1 MKKKIT
7 IIIIILLSICLFG
20 CQKEEQ
26 NEAIEIEEKQL
37 TETEQDNLMTFI
49 DQLTYLDYLNK
60 SFKVN
65 ELSNQEVL
73 QFTYDYFSKRGT
85 ITNLEFKTLQ
95 EYADTYLDFALE
107 PENILCVTHF
117 NKVGGSDYLY
127 LYNIDN
133 GKYTKNE
140 EHETHSNNN
149 FYSDVYNNYI
159 SGSKK
164 GTTYTVKVTK
174 AFSDLT
180 EDTTKSSV
188 NFYENYEDAKNS
200 QNKIFTL
207 TYNTY
212 QKTYSKDPLESLTSL
227 ESLTTYTYTFKL
239 VDDHYVFI
247 SYTIENNE

>member
-20 CQKEEQ
+20 CQNEEQ
-26 NEAIEIEEKQL
+26 NEAVEIEKEQL

-85 ITNLEFKTLQ
+85 ITNLEFTTLQ

-133 GKYTKNE
+133 GKYTENK
-140 EHETHSNNN
+140 EHETHSNSNY
-149 FYSDVYNNYI
+149 YSDVYNNYL
-159 SGSKK
+159 SSSKK
-164 GTTYTVKVTK
+164 GTTYTVKVNK

-180 EDTTKSSV
+180 SDKTSTKV
-188 NFYENYEDAKNS
+188 NFYATYEDAKEK
-200 QNKIFTL
+200 QNKLFTL

-212 QKTYSKDPLESLTSL
+212 QKTYSENPEEALVKEEDLVV
-227 ESLTTYTYTFKL
+227 YTYTFKL